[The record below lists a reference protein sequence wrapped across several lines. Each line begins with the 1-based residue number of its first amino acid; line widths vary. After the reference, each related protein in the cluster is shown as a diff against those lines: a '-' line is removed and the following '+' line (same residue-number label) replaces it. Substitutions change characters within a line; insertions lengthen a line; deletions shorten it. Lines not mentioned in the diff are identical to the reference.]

1 MKTSRAAT
9 GLRAEQVG
17 NEFRRACATIGR
29 VPTSLWLEDAFRD
42 IRHGL
47 RVLKRGPVFTVVA
60 IVTLALGIGANAA
73 IFHLI
78 DTLSLRSLS
87 IADPDALVDVRA
99 DGTDGFGF
107 SQGRNAHV
115 TYPLWEQIRAH
126 QRAFTG
132 TLAWAD
138 TRLAVGRGA
147 GARQVDGL
155 WVSGDFFRVLGVNP
169 AVGRL
174 LDSSDDGPDC
184 AASTAVVSYDYW
196 RTALGGREAIVGS
209 TLTIVEQPF
218 TIVGVAAAGF
228 TGLEVGRPFDVALPL
243 CIAAQA
249 GKLTERR
256 DIWWLRVM
264 GRLAPDWT
272 LATADEHL
280 RVLSPGILDATTPQ
294 GYSAALTDR
303 YRQFRFGAFPA
314 GRGVSQLR
322 ETHGTSLSL
331 LLGLTGIVLLITCGN
346 LATLMLARAGARER
360 EIAMRV
366 AVGASRGR
374 VVSQMVVES
383 LLVAVAG
390 AAVAVPVALA
400 SARALVRFLDTPTN
414 PIGLTFSADWR
425 LLAFIGAAAVL
436 TTMLF
441 GLVPALRVSM
451 IDPAAATR
459 ESSRGHTVDR
469 RRARLQRG
477 LVAGQIA
484 LSLVLIVSALMFVR
498 SFRNLSTVDLG
509 FEPDRVVVAGFFDPA
524 SFELP
529 EEKRMASQLALT
541 EAIRSVPGV
550 AAAAA
555 STHRPLSGD
564 RFSHFFRV
572 PGVTDETK
580 ASRFAYVGPGYFEA
594 LKIPILAG
602 RGFDERDQP
611 ASPPV
616 LLVNESFVRHFLGA
630 QRPIGARVRR
640 ILEAEY
646 PETTYEIV
654 GVVRDTKN
662 EDMRN
667 DDCMCDAGS
676 SEPKSPMA
684 YVPIAQHPDLPPWAQ
699 VIVRADG
706 PPAAVTAAI
715 ARRVEQLNPA
725 MTMEFLELPTQ
736 IRARVAVERT
746 VAWLA
751 GAFGVLAIVLVVVGL
766 YGIVAY
772 LAVSRRT
779 EIGVRLA
786 LGSTRAQVVGL
797 VLLDS
802 FWLLTVGMVIGVPLA
817 IAAARGAETLLFG
830 VSATDLPT
838 LAGATFVLAGAA
850 FVAGGVPAWRS
861 ALLPPMAAI
870 RGEPASMWRTARRTM
885 RKAIQERT
893 AVSAEV
899 VARPG
904 ALITDVTGLVQ
915 RAASFGEALQ
925 VALPMLRER
934 VGARSIALL
943 EKAGDE
949 YRDDD
954 MAIPERGVLLN
965 RLTHYPHPLPL
976 TAGELQAWLT
986 WAREFRPEH
995 TAEVERLAQA
1005 GVRMAVA
1012 LRTRRGIVG
1021 VLLLGAPDG
1030 REQFGEPEQQ
1040 VLNSAAEVFA
1050 LMIENARLNDRALE
1064 QEKVRRDLAL
1074 AAEVQRRLLPP
1085 QPPSSPAARLA
1096 AFTLP
1101 ARAIGGDCYD
1111 FVELPGGDIG
1121 IAVADVAGKGV
1132 AAALLTSV
1140 VQTSLRMI
1148 LADGEVAPAQLAAR
1162 MNRFLHQST
1171 ASSSYATFFYAQL
1184 DAERRRLR
1192 YVNAGHNPPY
1202 LVRRTTAGMDIV
1214 ELSAGGMVL
1223 GLFPDAA
1230 YEDAEVELQPGD
1242 LLAVFTDGVTEA
1254 RSASDEEFGED
1265 RLKELLQRVVALPAE
1280 AVSSTLADHIRRWI
1294 AGAEQH
1300 DDVTFVVM
1308 TMVDRDLRS

>member
-1 MKTSRAAT
+1 
-9 GLRAEQVG
+9 
-17 NEFRRACATIGR
+17 
-29 VPTSLWLEDAFRD
+29 VPTSLRLEDAFRD
-42 IRHGL
+42 IRYGL
-47 RVLKRGPVFTVVA
+47 RVLKRSPVFTAVA
-60 IVTLALGIGANAA
+60 ILTLALGIGTNAA

-78 DTLSLRSLS
+78 DTISLRSLP
-87 IADPDALVDVRA
+87 IANPDALVDIRA
-99 DGTDGFGF
+99 DGTDSFGF

-115 TYPLWEQIRAH
+115 TYPLWEQIRTH
-126 QRAFTG
+126 QRALTG

-138 TRLAVGRGA
+138 TRLVVGRGA
-147 GARQVDGL
+147 GARPIDGL
-155 WVSGDFFRVLGVNP
+155 RVSGDFFRVLGVNP
-169 AVGRL
+169 AIGRL
-174 LDSSDDGPDC
+174 FDASDDRPDC
-184 AASTAVVSYDYW
+184 AATIAVVSYDYW
-196 RTALGGREAIVGS
+196 RTALGSRESVVGS
-209 TLTIVEQPF
+209 TLTIVDQPY
-218 TIVGVAAAGF
+218 TVVGVAAAGF
-228 TGLEVGRPFDVALPL
+228 TGLEVGSPFDIALPL
-243 CIAAQA
+243 CIAAREA
-249 GKLTERR
+249 KLTERR

-264 GRLAPDWT
+264 GRLAPGWT
-272 LATADEHL
+272 LAAADEHL
-280 RVLSPGILDATTPQ
+280 RALSPGILDATMPT
-294 GYSAALTDR
+294 GYSAELLNT
-303 YRQFRFGAFPA
+303 YRAFRFGAFPA

-374 VVSQMVVES
+374 VVSQMVIES

-400 SARALVRFLDTPTN
+400 SARALVRFLDTPLN
-414 PIGLTFSADWR
+414 PIGLTISADWR
-425 LLAFIGAAAVL
+425 LLAFVGAAATL

-459 ESSRGHTVDR
+459 ETSRGHTVDR

-484 LSLVLIVSALMFVR
+484 LSLVLIVSALMFVS
-498 SFRNLSTVDLG
+498 SFRNLSAVDLG
-509 FEPDRVVVAGFFDPA
+509 FEPEGVIVAAFFDPA
-524 SFELP
+524 DLDVP
-529 EEKRMASQLALT
+529 EDQLMASQHALT

-550 AAAAA
+550 MAAAA
-555 STHRPLSGD
+555 STHRPLSGN
-564 RFSHFFRV
+564 RSSHIFRV
-572 PGVTDETK
+572 PDVADQ
-580 ASRFAYVGPGYFEA
+580 AHVSRFAYVGPGYFEA

-602 RGFDERDQP
+602 RGFDARDQ
-611 ASPPV
+611 ASSPPV
-616 LLVNESFVRHFLGA
+616 LLVNESFVRHFLGT
-630 QRPIGARVRR
+630 QPPIGARVRR
-640 ILEAEY
+640 IAEAGY

-654 GVVRDTKN
+654 GVVKDTKN

-667 DDCMCDAGS
+667 DDCMCAAGT

-684 YVPIAQHPDLPPWAQ
+684 YVPIAQHPDPPRFAQ
-699 VIVRADG
+699 LIVRATG

-715 ARRVEQLNPA
+715 TRRVEQLNPA
-725 MTMEFLELPTQ
+725 MTMEFIELPTQ

-766 YGIVAY
+766 YGIIAY

-797 VLLDS
+797 VLRDS
-802 FWLLTVGMVIGVPLA
+802 FWLLAVGMVIGVPLA
-817 IAAARGAETLLFG
+817 IAATRGAETLLFG
-830 VSATDLPT
+830 ISATDLPT
-838 LAGATFVLAGAA
+838 LATATLVLTGAA
-850 FVAGGVPAWRS
+850 IVAGGVPAWRS

-870 RGEPASMWRTARRTM
+870 RDEPASMWQTARRTV
-885 RKAIQERT
+885 RKAIQVRT
-893 AVSAEV
+893 AGSAGALV
-899 VARPG
+899 QPG
-904 ALITDVTGLVQ
+904 TLITDVTGLVQ
-915 RAASFGEALQ
+915 RAASFSEALQ

-934 VGARSIALL
+934 VGAGSIALL
-943 EKAGDE
+943 ERVGDE
-949 YRDDD
+949 YRDADI
-954 MAIPERGVLLN
+954 AIPTRGVLLN

-995 TAEVERLAQA
+995 TAEVERLADA
-1005 GVRMAVA
+1005 SVRMAVA

-1021 VLLLGAPDG
+1021 VLLLGAPEG
-1030 REQFGEPEQQ
+1030 REQFGEAEKQ

-1085 QPPSSPAARLA
+1085 QPPSLLAVTLA

-1111 FVELPGGDIG
+1111 FVELPGGGIG
-1121 IAVADVAGKGV
+1121 IAVTDVAGKGV

-1148 LADGEVAPAQLAAR
+1148 LDDGDVAPAHLAAR
-1162 MNRFLHQST
+1162 MNQFLHRST
-1171 ASSSYATFFYAQL
+1171 ASASYATFFYAQL
-1184 DAERRRLR
+1184 DADGRRLR

-1202 LVRRTTAGMDIV
+1202 LVRRTAAGMDIV
-1214 ELSAGGMVL
+1214 ELSTGGMVL
-1223 GLFPDAA
+1223 GMFPDVA
-1230 YEDAEVELQPGD
+1230 YDDTEIALQPGD
-1242 LLAVFTDGVTEA
+1242 LLVIFTDGVTEA
-1254 RSASDEEFGED
+1254 RSPSDEEFGED
-1265 RLKELLQRVVALPAE
+1265 RLKDLLQRAVGLPAE
-1280 AVSSTLADHIRRWI
+1280 AVSSTLADQMRGWI

-1300 DDVTFVVM
+1300 DDVTFVVVTM
-1308 TMVDRDLRS
+1308 TAAGATAAT